1 MAPSLTIVALTLV
14 ALTLLGVVCR
24 RMLARDR
31 ELVGRTSNLTS
42 KLIWITYVGFT
53 SLVAGV
59 AWQGVWPLDL
69 PQGMISAIGAV
80 CLVLGLALVVAGLTA
95 FSSLARA
102 TGRDQSRLT
111 CSGVY
116 RWTRNPQNVGWA
128 LGLLGIALL
137 GRSGL
142 ALMLAAAFWL
152 LFWAY
157 LPTEEKHLERLF
169 GDEWRAYAAST
180 PRFFGWPSHL
190 PASHRKFG
198 ST

>member
-1 MAPSLTIVALTLV
+1 MGPTLTIALV
-14 ALTLLGVVCR
+14 ALTLLGVACR

-31 ELVGRTSNLTS
+31 KLSGRTSALTS
-42 KLIWITYVGFT
+42 KLIWVIYSAFT
-53 SLVAGV
+53 AIVAFA
-59 AWQGVWPLDL
+59 AWQGVWPLAIPYAVL
-69 PQGMISAIGAV
+69 PAAGAV
-80 CLVLGLALVVAGLTA
+80 LLLIGLTLLVSGLTA

-111 CSGVY
+111 RSGVY

-128 LGLLGIALL
+128 LGLLGLALL

-142 ALMLAAAFWL
+142 ALLLAGAFWL

-169 GDEWRAYAAST
+169 GDEWRAYAEST
-180 PRFFGWPSHL
+180 PRFFGWPSRS

-198 ST
+198 AA